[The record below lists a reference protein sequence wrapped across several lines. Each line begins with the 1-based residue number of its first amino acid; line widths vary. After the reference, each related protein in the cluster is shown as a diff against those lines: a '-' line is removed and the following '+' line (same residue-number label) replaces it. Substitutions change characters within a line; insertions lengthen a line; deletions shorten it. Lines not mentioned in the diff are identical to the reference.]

1 MTRRLETARLRLR
14 PYELADFD
22 AYAAM
27 WQEPAV
33 VRFIGGVPFTREQSW
48 TRFLR
53 QVGMWEVMGFGFFAI
68 EDKATGAIAGEC
80 GFHEVRRA
88 LNPSI
93 EGTMETGWAL
103 RAAYQGQGLAEEAV
117 RAAIGW
123 AAEYGSGERLTA
135 IIDTDHAAS
144 LHLAGK
150 LGFAEFAR
158 SEYGGHPVVLLERSR
173 R

>member
-1 MTRRLETARLRLR
+1 RGRHRRAHQARRSGHDRSDGWRLHLGRLPDPLVAMTHRLETARLRMR

-53 QVGMWEVMGFGFFAI
+53 QVGMWQLMGFGFFAI

-80 GFHEVRRA
+80 GFH
-88 LNPSI
+88 
-93 EGTMETGWAL
+93 
-103 RAAYQGQGLAEEAV
+103 
-117 RAAIGW
+117 
-123 AAEYGSGERLTA
+123 
-135 IIDTDHAAS
+135 
-144 LHLAGK
+144 
-150 LGFAEFAR
+150 
-158 SEYGGHPVVLLERSR
+158 
-173 R
+173 